1 MSQVVVCQLQITFT
15 KNDSGEY
22 ILKEYWIPEDG
33 SYYASS
39 IRKKFPDD
47 IEEGAIDT
55 QRFIKKLQAE
65 CDAKAKEYLKNK

>member
-1 MSQVVVCQLQITFT
+1 M
-15 KNDSGEY
+15 
-22 ILKEYWIPEDG
+22 KEYWIPEDG